1 MSELSLEAIHLT
13 KRFNSFVALDDLNLK
28 VTGSKCVGFLGPN
41 GAGKTTT
48 LKLFSDMIF
57 PSAGRALIN
66 GVDVARSKRTALDF
80 AGVLV
85 ETPEI
90 YPAMTP
96 REALSL
102 IAELRGI
109 PAPERRE
116 RIESVLRDVA
126 MSEWID
132 KRVGEFSKGMK
143 QRINIAAVLL
153 PDPQI
158 VILDEPT
165 TGLDP
170 RGMAE
175 VRDVVRALKRRQ
187 KLVFMSSHLLGEVAD
202 VCDEIAMINHGKL
215 LVYDTLE
222 RVMTR
227 TNTARTLVEVGLA
240 AAVDAAVTQRVSEI
254 PGVEAVDRLDTLTL
268 QLTLTPGLDVQQQ
281 VLKELVIRNTGVVR
295 YQPSSSA
302 LEASY
307 LDLIKDSR

>member
-1 MSELSLEAIHLT
+1 MSGPSLEAVHLT
-13 KRFNSFVALDDLNLK
+13 KRYNSFVALDDLNLK
-28 VTGSKCVGFLGPN
+28 VEGAKCVGFLGPN

-57 PSAGRALIN
+57 PTRGTALLNGIDVHAHKRRAL
-66 GVDVARSKRTALDF
+66 DS

-96 REALSL
+96 RDALTL
-102 IAELRGI
+102 IAEVRGI
-109 PAPERRE
+109 PSPERRE
-116 RIESVLRDVA
+116 RIETVLAEVA
-126 MSEWID
+126 MAEWID
-132 KRVGEFSKGMK
+132 KRIGEFSKGMK
-143 QRINIAAVLL
+143 QRINVAAVLL
-153 PDPQI
+153 PDPEI

-175 VRDVVRALKRRQ
+175 VRDVIRALKRRQ

-202 VCDEIAMINHGKL
+202 VCDDVAMINRGKL

-227 TNTARTLVEVGLA
+227 TTTSRTIVEVGLSRPIEA
-240 AAVDAAVTQRVSEI
+240 TTVERLGRVG
-254 PGVEAVDRLDTLTL
+254 GVEAVERLDTLTV
-268 QLTLTPGLDVQQQ
+268 QLTLAPGPQVQET
-281 VLKELVIRNTGVVR
+281 VLKELVQADLGVVR

>member
-1 MSELSLEAIHLT
+1 MTAPILEAVPLT
-13 KRFNSFVALDDLNLK
+13 KRYKSFTALDDLTLT
-28 VTGSKCVGFLGPN
+28 VEGAKCVGFLGPN

-48 LKLFSDMIF
+48 LKLFSDMIY
-57 PSAGRALIN
+57 PTRGTARIN
-66 GVDVARSKRTALDF
+66 GIDVHRSKRRALDA

-96 REALSL
+96 RDALSL

-109 PAPERRE
+109 PAVERRG
-116 RIESVLRDVA
+116 RIDTALEEVA
-126 MSEWID
+126 MSEWAD

-175 VRDVVRALKRRQ
+175 VRDVIRRLKRRQ

-202 VCDEIAMINHGKL
+202 VCDEVAMINHGKL
-215 LVYDTLE
+215 LVHDTLE
-222 RVMTR
+222 KVMTR
-227 TNTARTLVEVGLA
+227 ASTSRTLVEVGFA
-240 AAVDAAVTQRVSEI
+240 RPVEAEMTQRVGTV
-254 PGVEAVDRLDTLTL
+254 PGVEGIDRLDTLTL
-268 QLTLTPGLDVQQQ
+268 QLTLAPGVDVQER
-281 VLKELVIRNTGVVR
+281 VLAQLVGAGLGVIR
-295 YQPSSSA
+295 YQPSTSA

>member
-1 MSELSLEAIHLT
+1 MTAPSLEAIHLT
-13 KRFNSFVALDDLNLK
+13 KRYNSFVALDDLNLR
-28 VTGSKCVGFLGPN
+28 VEGAKCVGFLGPN

-57 PSAGRALIN
+57 PTRGSALLNGVEVHAHKRRAL
-66 GVDVARSKRTALDF
+66 DA

-96 REALSL
+96 RDALTFVSE
-102 IAELRGI
+102 IRGI
-109 PAPERRE
+109 PPAERRE
-116 RIESVLRDVA
+116 RIETVLAEVA
-126 MSEWID
+126 MGEWID
-132 KRVGEFSKGMK
+132 KRIGEFSKGMK
-143 QRINIAAVLL
+143 QRINVAAVLL
-153 PDPQI
+153 PDPEI

-175 VRDVVRALKRRQ
+175 VRDVIRALKRRQ

-202 VCDEIAMINHGKL
+202 VCDEVAMINRGKL
-215 LVYDTLE
+215 LVHDTLE

-227 TNTARTLVEVGLA
+227 ATTSRTVVEVGLSRPIEPP
-240 AAVDAAVTQRVSEI
+240 TTERI
-254 PGVEAVDRLDTLTL
+254 GRLPGVEAIERLDTLTV
-268 QLTLTPGLDVQQQ
+268 QLTLAPGADVQER
-281 VLKELVIRNTGVVR
+281 VLKSLVAADLGVVR

-302 LEASY
+302 LEATY

>member
-1 MSELSLEAIHLT
+1 MSEPSLEAIHLT

-28 VTGSKCVGFLGPN
+28 VSGAKCVGFLGPN

-57 PSAGRALIN
+57 ATKGQALIN
-66 GVDVARSKRTALDF
+66 GLDVHASKRRALDC

-90 YPAMTP
+90 YPAMSP
-96 REALSL
+96 RDALSL
-102 IAELRGI
+102 IAEIRGI
-109 PAPERRE
+109 PAAERQG
-116 RIESVLRDVA
+116 RIETVLGEVA

-132 KRVGEFSKGMK
+132 KRIGEFSKGMK
-143 QRINIAAVLL
+143 QRVNIAAVLL

-175 VRDVVRALKRRQ
+175 VRDVIRDLKRRQ

-202 VCDEIAMINHGKL
+202 VCDEVAMINRGKL
-215 LVYDTLE
+215 LVYDSLE

-227 TNTARTLVEVGLA
+227 TNTARTIVEVGFSR
-240 AAVDAAVTQRVSEI
+240 AVDATGTKQVTEI
-254 PGVEAVDRLDTLTL
+254 PGVEGVDRLDTLTL
-268 QLTLTPGLDVQQQ
+268 QLTLSPGVDTQER
-281 VLKELVIRNTGVVR
+281 VLRELVTRGTGVVR

>member
-1 MSELSLEAIHLT
+1 MTPPSLEAIDLT
-13 KRFNSFVALDDLNLK
+13 KRFNHFVALDSLNLR
-28 VTGSKCVGFLGPN
+28 VSGSKCVGFLGPN

-48 LKLFSDMIF
+48 LKLFSDMIY
-57 PSAGRALIN
+57 PTRGTALIN
-66 GVDVARSKRTALDF
+66 EVDVHAHKRRALDA
-80 AGVLV
+80 AGILV

-96 REALSL
+96 RDALSL
-102 IAELRGI
+102 IAEIRGI
-109 PAPERRE
+109 PAAERRS
-116 RIESVLRDVA
+116 RIETVLAEVA
-126 MSEWID
+126 MTEWID

-153 PDPQI
+153 PDPEI

-175 VRDVVRALKRRQ
+175 VRDVIRTLKRRQ

-202 VCDEIAMINHGKL
+202 VCDEVAMINHGKL
-215 LVYDTLE
+215 LIYDTLE

-227 TNTARTLVEVGLA
+227 TNTAGTVVEVGFSHPI
-240 AAVDAAVTQRVSEI
+240 DAPLTHEVSGI
-254 PGVEAVDRLDTLTL
+254 PGVQSVDRLDTLTL
-268 QLTLTPGLDVQQQ
+268 QLSIAPGLNVQEQ
-281 VLKELVIRNTGVVR
+281 VLKELVSRATGVVR

>member
-1 MSELSLEAIHLT
+1 MPEPSLEAIHLT
-13 KRFNSFVALDDLNLK
+13 KRFNSFVALNDLNLS
-28 VTGSKCVGFLGPN
+28 VQGSKCVGFLGPN

-48 LKLFSDMIF
+48 LKLFSNMIF
-57 PSAGRALIN
+57 PSTGRALIN
-66 GVDVARSKRTALDF
+66 GIDVARSKRHALDY

-109 PAPERRE
+109 PSVERRE

-126 MSEWID
+126 MLEWID
-132 KRVGEFSKGMK
+132 KRIGQFSKGMK
-143 QRINIAAVLL
+143 QRVNIAAVLL

-175 VRDVVRALKRRQ
+175 VRDVIRALKRRQ

-202 VCDEIAMINHGKL
+202 VCDEVAMIDHGKL
-215 LVYDTLE
+215 LLYDRLE
-222 RVMTR
+222 RVMNR
-227 TNTARTLVEVGLA
+227 TNAARTIVEVGLLTP
-240 AAVDAAVTQRVSEI
+240 VDAALTQKVGDI
-254 PGVEAVDRLDTLTL
+254 PGVEAVDRVDTLTL
-268 QLTLTPGLDVQQQ
+268 QLTLTPGVEVQQQ
-281 VLKELVIRNTGVVR
+281 VLRELVNRNTGVIR